1 MFKSILVPVDLDDEK
16 ESKAIFA
23 SALEIARSVG
33 AKLSVLSVVP
43 SFSMPMVASFFPADF
58 EKKALKE
65 ALKSLTDFVA
75 DQDGADLVEKTL
87 VGHGS
92 VYKEIVG
99 AAEEIKADVIVLGPG
114 STEEGDY
121 LLGHNAARVM
131 RHAHCSVMLL
141 RD

>member
-1 MFKSILVPVDLDDEK
+1 L
-16 ESKAIFA
+16 AG
-23 SALEIARSVG
+23 ALT
-33 AKLSVLSVVP
+33 
-43 SFSMPMVASFFPADF
+43 
-58 EKKALKE
+58 
-65 ALKSLTDFVA
+65 SLTDFVSA
-75 DQDGADLVEKTL
+75 QDASDKVAKTL

-114 STEEGDY
+114 SAESGDY

-141 RD
+141 RPMRVPRNSSINICRIRQDA

>member
-1 MFKSILVPVDLDDEK
+1 MFKSILVPLDLDNET
-16 ESKAIFA
+16 ESKAVFA
-23 SALEIARSVG
+23 SALEISGNTG

-43 SFSMPMVASFFPADF
+43 SFSMPMVASFFPPDF
-58 EKKALKE
+58 EKKALAG
-65 ALKSLTDFVA
+65 ALASLTEFVA
-75 DQDGADLVEKTL
+75 GQNGSDVVEKTL

-114 STEEGDY
+114 SAESGDY